1 MIVEAGVVKAIA
13 VGGGLVSGIALIAGM
28 SGGMARQAAVFA
40 DQSQLAAAVCAY
52 DSSPRAADRISSTPR
67 KGLRLTAEQ
76 SANALIIIRTAYAL
90 GLPRRAAV
98 IGIATAL
105 QESDLRN
112 GAVGDNG
119 KAFGLFQQHP
129 EYGWGAREQ
138 VIDPQYAARG
148 FFSRLVRV
156 DRWQTRP
163 LTVVAQ
169 AVQHSAHP
177 DSYARYEGRALKIV
191 NTFSLP
197 ERAIGPSARPT
208 LPVSVEVPGLSS
220 TEERTLSMNLQTAAT
235 LGVPREAVVANTATT
250 LQLAGLQ
257 LDERVESYTQRAEKV
272 VTMLSRRLCTK
283 LSALSAG
290 PSSVSTRAMKAVR
303 AALETIGTPYSW
315 GGGGPNGPSYGIGRG
330 ASTKGFDCSG
340 LTEYA
345 WAKAGMRIGTTTYEQ
360 WRAGVRV
367 DRSQV
372 RPGDLVFYE
381 TDPSIAGP
389 DHVGLAISATK
400 MVNAPFTGAVIRV
413 EPIDRRGYMGAIRP
427 R

>member
-13 VGGGLVSGIALIAGM
+13 AGGGLVSGIALIAGM

-52 DSSPRAADRISSTPR
+52 DSSTSG
-67 KGLRLTAEQ
+67 KGPGLTAEQ
-76 SANALIIIRTAYAL
+76 RANALIVIRTAYAL

-112 GAVGDNG
+112 GTVGDNG

-138 VIDPQYAARG
+138 VIDPRYAARG

-156 DRWQTRP
+156 DRWRTRP

-169 AVQHSAHP
+169 AVQRSAHP
-177 DSYARYEGRALKIV
+177 GAYARYEGRALKIV
-191 NTFSLP
+191 NTLSLP
-197 ERAIGPSARPT
+197 ERVIEPSAR
-208 LPVSVEVPGLSS
+208 VAIRVPGLSS
-220 TEERTLSMNLQTAAT
+220 AEERTLSMNLQTAAT
-235 LGVPREAVVANTATT
+235 LGVPREAVVANTATV
-250 LQLAGLQ
+250 LQLAGLR
-257 LDERVESYTQRAEKV
+257 LDERVVSYTQRAEKV
-272 VTMLSRRLCTK
+272 VTTLARRLCTK
-283 LSALSAG
+283 LSPLAAD
-290 PSSVSTRAMKAVR
+290 PSSVSTRAVIAVR

-330 ASTKGFDCSG
+330 ARTKGFDCSG

-345 WAKAGMRIGTTTYEQ
+345 WAKAGARIGSTTYEQ
-360 WRAGVRV
+360 WRTGVRV